1 MLPGVCLTVTILGQ
15 RGPWRRTKCRVVL
28 ENVISRTKFQKVG
41 GGEYRV
47 AKQTFFILI
56 VLNVRHITSFDLG

>member
-41 GGEYRV
+41 GEYRV

-56 VLNVRHITSFDLG
+56 VLNVRHITFFDLG

>member
-41 GGEYRV
+41 GGYRV